1 MKLIPYERKKLGATL
16 GYKCSENLR
25 ILEEF
30 ADSGL
35 DCAKVE
41 GWTAKTAGY
50 SAAALKKS
58 IARYKFAGI
67 TAISRKGE
75 VYLIKEI

>member
-30 ADSGL
+30 ANSGL

-58 IARYKFAGI
+58 IARYKFAGM
-67 TAISRKGE
+67 TAISRKGV
-75 VYLIKEI
+75 VYLIKEN

>member
-1 MKLIPYERKKLGATL
+1 MKLVPYERKKLGKTL
-16 GYKCSENLR
+16 GYKHSNNLM

-41 GWTAKTAGY
+41 GWTAKTASYCASSLNG
-50 SAAALKKS
+50 S
-58 IARYKFAGI
+58 IKRYKFAGMV
-67 TAISRKGE
+67 AISRKGE
-75 VYLIKEI
+75 VYLIREK